1 MSARL
6 ICRLLALV
14 CLGAGCG
21 LAQISAPD
29 TPAGHTLQ
37 AWLDAFNSG
46 DRAKVEA
53 YVKTVDKSENVD
65 GMLGFRNQ
73 TGGFELI
80 GIESSEPLH
89 LRFRVKEK
97 GGPTTALG
105 NLLVK
110 DGQPPTVATFG
121 LSALPPGAEVENV
134 TIDAAMR
141 KRVIDGVSDNLKEYY
156 IDAALAQQMA
166 DALKAHEAKGDYD
179 ALTDGDA
186 FASQLRKDLLAVSHD
201 KHLGVSFNSFKAPQ
215 RKEPTA
221 EDVERRNKQMERDN
235 CFFKKV
241 EILPNNIGYIKFD
254 GFMDAG
260 FCGPTVVAAMG
271 FVAHT
276 DALIFDIRQNG
287 GGQPAMVTMIAS
299 YLFDKPTHL
308 IDIYNRKE
316 DTTTQN
322 WTLSYLPGQ
331 RMPTQPV
338 FVLTSKRTFSG
349 AEEFAFDLKNQK
361 RAVIVGETTGG
372 GAHPVSGHLVADYF
386 MVGVPFAKSLDPVT
400 KTNWEGTGV
409 EPDVKVAAADAL
421 ETAEKLALEKIQAK
435 KDGSK

>member
-1 MSARL
+1 
-6 ICRLLALV
+6 
-14 CLGAGCG
+14 
-21 LAQISAPD
+21 
-29 TPAGHTLQ
+29 
-37 AWLDAFNSG
+37 
-46 DRAKVEA
+46 
-53 YVKTVDKSENVD
+53 
-65 GMLGFRNQ
+65 
-73 TGGFELI
+73 
-80 GIESSEPLH
+80 
-89 LRFRVKEK
+89 
-97 GGPTTALG
+97 
-105 NLLVK
+105 
-110 DGQPPTVATFG
+110 
-121 LSALPPGAEVENV
+121 
-134 TIDAAMR
+134 
-141 KRVIDGVSDNLKEYY
+141 
-156 IDAALAQQMA
+156 
-166 DALKAHEAKGDYD
+166 
-179 ALTDGDA
+179 
-186 FASQLRKDLLAVSHD
+186 
-201 KHLGVSFNSFKAPQ
+201 VSFNSFKVPP

-235 CFFKKV
+235 CLFRKV

-276 DALIFDIRQNG
+276 DAVIFDIRENG

-331 RMPTQPV
+331 RLTTQPV
-338 FVLTSKRTFSG
+338 FVVTSKRTFSG

-361 RAVIVGETTGG
+361 RATIVGETTGG

-409 EPDVKVAAADAL
+409 EPDVKVPAADAL
-421 ETAEKLALEKIQAK
+421 ETAQKLALEKIRGK
-435 KDGSK
+435 KDSK

>member
-1 MSARL
+1 MSAKL
-6 ICRLLALV
+6 VCRLVALV
-14 CLGAGCG
+14 CVGAGCG
-21 LAQISAPD
+21 LAQTSVPD

-53 YVKTVDKSENVD
+53 YVKTVDKSETVD
-65 GMLGFRNQ
+65 GLMSFRNQ
-73 TGGFELI
+73 TGGFDLI

-89 LRFRVKEK
+89 VRFRVKEK

-110 DGQPPTVATFG
+110 DGEPPTVVTFG
-121 LSALPPGAEVENV
+121 LSALPPGAVVENV
-134 TIDAAMR
+134 TIDSAKR
-141 KRVIDGVSDNLKEYY
+141 KKVIDGVSDSLNEYY
-156 IDAALAQQMA
+156 IDAAVAQQMG
-166 DALKAHEAKGDYD
+166 DALKAHEAKGDYN
-179 ALTDGDA
+179 AISDGDT
-186 FASQLRKDLLAVSHD
+186 FASQMTKDLQAVSHD
-201 KHLGVSFNSFKAPQ
+201 KHLRVNFNSFKAPP
-215 RKEPTA
+215 RRDPTP
-221 EDVERRNKQMERDN
+221 EDEARFHKQMERDN
-235 CFFKKV
+235 CAFDKV

-276 DALIFDIRQNG
+276 DALIFDLRQNG

-316 DTTTQN
+316 DKTTQN

-409 EPDVKVAAADAL
+409 EPDVKVPAADAL

-435 KDGSK
+435 KDGK